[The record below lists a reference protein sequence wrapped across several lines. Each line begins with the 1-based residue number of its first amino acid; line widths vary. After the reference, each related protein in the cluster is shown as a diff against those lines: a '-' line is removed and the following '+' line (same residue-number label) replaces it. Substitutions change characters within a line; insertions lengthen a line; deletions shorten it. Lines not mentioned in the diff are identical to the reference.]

1 MKSILAINTAVMMLA
16 GLACGE
22 NWASWRGPA
31 GNGSTGE
38 SSVPTEFSEKDGIL
52 WKAELPGRACSTPVT
67 WGERI
72 FVTTPIGKEDGVV
85 AYDWSGKELWRE
97 TLGELVPGRGQRVGS
112 AANSSPVTDGKHV
125 FVYFKSGNVAA
136 LTVEGKL
143 LWKKN
148 LIEKYGKDGLWW
160 DQGTSPVIAGG
171 NMVVAVMQTEG
182 DSYLVSLDAKTGKE
196 VWFTPRDYDNT
207 AESGDAYTTPHVLE
221 IGGVE
226 TIVTWG
232 GDYLTGHDAK
242 SGKLLWESAG
252 FNPDRAKMWRVI
264 ASSAVTDGVIVVP
277 FKRGDALGGLK
288 LDGVGAKS
296 DKDWLW
302 RRDDLG
308 SDAVSP
314 VAWGGKVII
323 VKDGKKERGRVT
335 CLNATTGK
343 TEWESQLPKS
353 VKVYYSSPIL
363 AGNKLYVA
371 REDGVILCGTVTE
384 DGLKDVKESA
394 LGEGVI
400 ASLALVN
407 NRLLIRGD
415 THLFCVGKK

>member
-1 MKSILAINTAVMMLA
+1 MFFELDERMALGHLYETRTMKSILAINTAAMMLT

-38 SSVPTEFSEKDGIL
+38 STVPTEFSEKDGIL
-52 WKAELPGRACSTPVT
+52 WKTELPGRACSTPVT

-72 FVTTPIGKEDGVV
+72 FVSTPIGKEDGVV
-85 AYDWSGKELWRE
+85 AYDWTGKELWRE
-97 TLGELVPGRGQRVGS
+97 TLGELRPGRGQRVGS

-148 LIEKYGKDGLWW
+148 LTEKYGKDGLWW

-171 NMVVAVMQTEG
+171 NMVVAVMQTDG
-182 DSYLVSLDAKTGKE
+182 DSYLVSLDAKTGKQ
-196 VWFTPRDYDNT
+196 VWFTPRDYDNA
-207 AESGDAYTTPHVLE
+207 AESGDAYTTPHVVE
-221 IGGVE
+221 IDGVE

-242 SGKLLWESAG
+242 SGKLLWEGAG
-252 FNPDRAKMWRVI
+252 FNPDREKMWRTI

-296 DKDWLW
+296 DKDWL
-302 RRDDLG
+302 
-308 SDAVSP
+308 
-314 VAWGGKVII
+314 
-323 VKDGKKERGRVT
+323 
-335 CLNATTGK
+335 
-343 TEWESQLPKS
+343 
-353 VKVYYSSPIL
+353 
-363 AGNKLYVA
+363 
-371 REDGVILCGTVTE
+371 
-384 DGLKDVKESA
+384 
-394 LGEGVI
+394 
-400 ASLALVN
+400 
-407 NRLLIRGD
+407 
-415 THLFCVGKK
+415 